1 MNTENKPTVKRSD
14 RLWYK
19 VLVNLLIM
27 CGVGIVILWIAT
39 LWLDSWTHH
48 GEYLVVP
55 DVKGKSFQDARNT
68 LVNEGFT
75 VELTD
80 SIYDTSTRPGTV
92 VEQNPKVGTKVKDG
106 RLIYVTINAFSPKS
120 VTIPSLTDISLRQ
133 AQSSL
138 QGLGI
143 NNITVRMVPSDFKD
157 LVLKATRN
165 GVPLSAGARIA
176 VDSHIVLE
184 VGDGNVMP
192 DSASLSAEPVEQ
204 VDLL

>member
-1 MNTENKPTVKRSD
+1 MVQSAD
-14 RLWYK
+14 
-19 VLVNLLIM
+19 NLLIM

-55 DVKGKSFQDARNT
+55 DVKGKSFQDAKNT

-120 VTIPSLTDISLRQ
+120 VTIPTLTDISLRQ

-165 GVPLSAGARIA
+165 GVPLSAGARIP

-184 VGDGNVMP
+184 VGDGNVMLDP
-192 DSASLSAEPVEQ
+192 TSLSTESVEQ

>member
-1 MNTENKPTVKRSD
+1 
-14 RLWYK
+14 
-19 VLVNLLIM
+19 M

-55 DVKGKSFQDARNT
+55 DVKGKSFQDAKNT

-120 VTIPSLTDISLRQ
+120 VTIPTLTDISLRQ

-157 LVLKATRN
+157 VVLKATRN
-165 GVPLSAGARIA
+165 GVPLSAGARIP

-184 VGDGNVMP
+184 VGDGNVMLDP
-192 DSASLSAEPVEQ
+192 TSLSTESVEQ